1 MEEFEK
7 TLAYLRG
14 SDPSPE
20 RKRGAVQRA
29 LVIGAMVGLAAF
41 TVWLTWLAKGL
52 ESQQSNGT
60 QARLLMQQP
69 APELPLKS
77 LDGRPVGRSVFK
89 GKKNVVLS
97 FWSSSS
103 RPCRMEL
110 AALRSLYKRQDE
122 LGFAILTV
130 SVDADVNAAGQY
142 AKEQQLPFPVLLDP
156 SRQAA
161 HAYGV
166 QVVPSLFLIDKR
178 GIVVRSTAGATPMLE
193 SSVPSSFQMNEKFP
207 GRGGSPFDAGRN

>member
-1 MEEFEK
+1 MEEVKK
-7 TLAYLRG
+7 TLSYVRG
-14 SDPSPE
+14 S
-20 RKRGAVQRA
+20 
-29 LVIGAMVGLAAF
+29 VIGAVVLLAAF
-41 TVWLTWLAKGL
+41 TVWITWLAKGL
-52 ESQQSNGT
+52 ESQPSGT
-60 QARLLMQQP
+60 PARLLMRQP
-69 APELPLKS
+69 APDLSLKS
-77 LDGRPVGRSVFK
+77 LDGRPVSLSEFK
-89 GKKNVVLS
+89 GQKKVVLS

-122 LGFAILTV
+122 LGIAILTV

-161 HAYGV
+161 QAYGV

-178 GIVVRSTAGATPMLE
+178 GIVVRSTPGATPMLE
-193 SSVPSSFQMNEKFP
+193 SSVPSFFQMIEKFP
-207 GRGGSPFDAGRN
+207 GRGAFDAGRN

>member
-1 MEEFEK
+1 VEEVK
-7 TLAYLRG
+7 KPLSYVRG
-14 SDPSPE
+14 S
-20 RKRGAVQRA
+20 
-29 LVIGAMVGLAAF
+29 VIGAVVLLAAF
-41 TVWLTWLAKGL
+41 TVWITWLAKGL
-52 ESQQSNGT
+52 ESQPSGT
-60 QARLLMQQP
+60 PARLLMRQP
-69 APELPLKS
+69 APDLSLKS
-77 LDGRPVGRSVFK
+77 LDGRPVSLSEFK
-89 GKKNVVLS
+89 GQKKVVLS

-122 LGFAILTV
+122 LGIAILTV

-142 AKEQQLPFPVLLDP
+142 AREQQLPFPVLLDP

-178 GIVVRSTAGATPMLE
+178 GIVVRSTPGVTPMLE
-193 SSVPSSFQMNEKFP
+193 TSVPSFFQMIEKFP
-207 GRGGSPFDAGRN
+207 GRGAFDAGRN